1 MITGIYPREVFLQR
15 QCQPNGRPAF
25 WPSRLKRRLGMTD
38 NKACY
43 SFETKG
49 KRGLSPIIIII
60 INEAET
66 SIVIPFGEGAVKA
79 HQIFTKQ
86 LKQLGSE

>member
-1 MITGIYPREVFLQR
+1 
-15 QCQPNGRPAF
+15 
-25 WPSRLKRRLGMTD
+25 MTD

-49 KRGLSPIIIII
+49 KRGLSPII